1 MLHSINLLPWR
12 EAQKQAHRQ
21 RFIHISVLTVGLA
34 VGMQWAAGWY
44 IDYQVAQERGRV
56 EFLNQHIAELDR
68 QINSL
73 KQVEKEYQ
81 DLMVRFDMVESLQKK
96 RNKTTQFMDLIPR
109 LIPEGVYVDQMNMN
123 GHSIELRGISDST
136 ARLATMLDLLENS
149 SYISD
154 VEMHSIVSG
163 SHRFGKQF
171 QSFQVSFSF
180 HMEASDAAPLT
191 EVKNG

>member
-21 RFIHISVLTVGLA
+21 RFIHISLLA
-34 VGMQWAAGWY
+34 VSFAVAMQWAAGWY
-44 IDYQVAQERGRV
+44 VDDQATRQRSRV
-56 EFLNQHIAELDR
+56 DFLNQHIVDLDR

-73 KQVEKEYQ
+73 KRVEKAYQ

-96 RNKTTQFMDLIPR
+96 RNKTTQFMDLIPH
-109 LIPEGVYVDQMNMN
+109 LIPQGVYVDQMSMN
-123 GHSIELRGISDST
+123 DHNIELKGISDST

-163 SHRFGKQF
+163 SYRFGKQF

-180 HMEASDAAPLT
+180 HMEAKDIAPLQ
-191 EVKNG
+191 EVTNG